1 MRRGLGLQVVVALVA
16 VAATSRATMVRE
28 LTLPEL
34 VAHADRIVRGR
45 CLDVRET
52 TDAASGLP
60 VSEIT
65 FAVAETLKGPEAS
78 RLVFRQLGDQYHPGP
93 GPVFV
98 VGEDAVLFLPR
109 EGPSGLTAPVGLE
122 QGKIPVVPTAAG
134 VPSVNAPA
142 ETPEA
147 APLDPACHGRRCTVE
162 LGRFVE
168 RVRGMVSR

>member
-1 MRRGLGLQVVVALVA
+1 MRRALGLRVVVALLAVG

-78 RLVFRQLGDQYHPGP
+78 QLVFRQLGDQRHPGP

-122 QGKIPVVPTAAG
+122 QGKIPIVPTGDG
-134 VPSVNAPA
+134 VPTVSVPA
-142 ETPEA
+142 ET
-147 APLDPACHGRRCTVE
+147 PLDPACHGGRHCAVE

-168 RVRGMVSR
+168 RVRGIVSQ